1 MGSLNKIMLIGNV
14 GKDPEVRLSRAGES
28 FATFSLATSYS
39 YKTQAGDPTEQ
50 TEWFRIVMWRKL
62 AEQAEK
68 YIKKGR
74 KLYIEGRVQTRS
86 YDDQAT
92 GVKKYVTEVVA
103 DRMEFLDSRNDGT
116 EGQSTGGSTGFSKS
130 PSVGGMNKPAAPRG
144 ATAPDADLDD
154 FLFDLDDLRKPF

>member
-14 GKDPEVRLSRAGES
+14 GKDPEVRLSRAGDS
-28 FATFSLATSYS
+28 FATFTLATSYS

-74 KLYIEGRVQTRS
+74 KLYIEGRMQTRS

-103 DRMEFLDSRNDGT
+103 DRMEFLDSRND
-116 EGQSTGGSTGFSKS
+116 EAEAPAAGGSGGFSKAS
-130 PSVGGMNKPAAPRG
+130 AGGMNKPAASRG
-144 ATAPDADLDD
+144 TVPQDADLDD
-154 FLFDLDDLRKPF
+154 FPFELDDLRKSF

>member
-14 GKDPEVRLSRAGES
+14 GKDPEVRLSRAGDS
-28 FATFSLATSYS
+28 FATFTLATSYS

-103 DRMEFLDSRNDGT
+103 DRMEFLDSRNDEAGAPAA
-116 EGQSTGGSTGFSKS
+116 GGSGGFSKTQA
-130 PSVGGMNKPAAPRG
+130 GGMNKAAAPRG

-154 FLFDLDDLRKPF
+154 FPFDLDDLRKPF

>member
-14 GKDPEVRLSRAGES
+14 GKDPEVRLSRAGDP
-28 FATFSLATSYS
+28 FATFTLATSYS

-74 KLYIEGRVQTRS
+74 KLYIEGRMQTRS

-116 EGQSTGGSTGFSKS
+116 EGPAAGGSGGFPKASTGGA
-130 PSVGGMNKPAAPRG
+130 NKPAAARG
-144 ATAPDADLDD
+144 VVPQDADLDD
-154 FLFDLDDLRKPF
+154 FPFDLDDLRKPF